1 MKHGYSLFII
11 IFAALLALL
20 FLETVS
26 SPART
31 VSGPV
36 SRVVSLSSSLTDQ
49 VYDLGAADLLVGVTM
64 FNPGYRGNAAVVG
77 SYVQP
82 DMERIISLRPDIVLV
97 SDEDSIQT
105 SALADRFGLR
115 YFRSA
120 RVFNFNDICA
130 GYLQLA
136 ELIGKD
142 KYGKRM
148 VESYKRR
155 LELVKKPSHAPRVVF
170 LVSAKPLITV
180 SGNSYI
186 NSIIESAGGINIF
199 KNENTAYP
207 ILSME
212 SLLMC
217 GPDALITMSI
227 ADSDYMRH
235 MLKGYRHVR
244 FSRSNNI
251 FAAGDTS
258 IPYYSP
264 GRYVEAVEKISSL
277 FAEIKC
283 EETD

>member
-20 FLETVS
+20 FLVTGS
-26 SPART
+26 SPAR
-31 VSGPV
+31 SGNGPV
-36 SRVVSLSSSLTDQ
+36 SRIVSLSSSLTDQ
-49 VYDLGAADLLVGVTM
+49 VYDLGGADLLVGVTM
-64 FNPGYRGNAAVVG
+64 FNPGYRGDAAVVG

-115 YFRSA
+115 YFRSG
-120 RVFNFNDICA
+120 RVFNFDDICA

-136 ELIGKD
+136 ELTGKD

-148 VESYKRR
+148 VESYRRR
-155 LELVKKPSHAPRVVF
+155 LELVKKPAHSPRIVF

-212 SLLMC
+212 SLLMSS
-217 GPDALITMSI
+217 PDAVITMSI
-227 ADSDYMRH
+227 ADMACMRD
-235 MLKGYRHVR
+235 MLKDYRHVS
-244 FSRSNNI
+244 FSLNNNI
-251 FAAGDTS
+251 FASGDAS

-277 FAEIKC
+277 FAEIKR